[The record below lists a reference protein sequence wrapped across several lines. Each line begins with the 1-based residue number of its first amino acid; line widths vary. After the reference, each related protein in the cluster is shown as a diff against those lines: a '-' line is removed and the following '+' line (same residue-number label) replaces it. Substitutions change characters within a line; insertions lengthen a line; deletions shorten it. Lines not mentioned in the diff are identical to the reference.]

1 MPRMKPTIIR
11 TRAFRSMSI
20 VVAPLAALAVFTGI
34 VLGQAQQ
41 QNPSR
46 PPNNSTPG
54 TATANTVQ
62 PLVYKIDRHQIT
74 LRPKEGIE
82 YKYQMEK
89 GTTMVYSWK
98 STGRV
103 NHEFHGEPEGAPRGY
118 ADTYLKEDAKDQSHG
133 TFLAPSTG
141 IHGWY
146 WENAG
151 DQDVTVTITA
161 AGFFSQAVTL
171 SKAGRVPREL
181 SNADAGK

>member
-1 MPRMKPTIIR
+1 MKITSQLAIA
-11 TRAFRSMSI
+11 TLFGCI
-20 VVAPLAALAVFTGI
+20 VAVAAP
-34 VLGQAQQ
+34 
-41 QNPSR
+41 QNPPR

-54 TATANTVQ
+54 TATANTAQ
-62 PLVYKIDRHQIT
+62 PLVYKVDRHQIT

-89 GTTMVYSWK
+89 GATMVYSWK
-98 STGRV
+98 STGMV

-133 TFLAPSTG
+133 TFMAPSKG

-151 DQDVTVTITA
+151 QQDVTVTITA
-161 AGFFSQAVTL
+161 AGFFSRAFTL

-181 SNADAGK
+181 PDADTGAGR

>member
-1 MPRMKPTIIR
+1 MKLVGIAILLMMTQ
-11 TRAFRSMSI
+11 
-20 VVAPLAALAVFTGI
+20 APDP
-34 VLGQAQQ
+34 
-41 QNPSR
+41 NR

-54 TATANTVQ
+54 TATANNSR
-62 PLVYKIDRHQIT
+62 PAIYKVDRHEIT

-89 GTTMVYSWK
+89 GTTMVYSWS
-98 STGRV
+98 STAKI

-118 ADTYLKEDAKDQSHG
+118 ADFYLQEVGVDQSHG

-146 WENAG
+146 WENTT
-151 DQDVTVTITA
+151 DKDVTVRIVA
-161 AGFFSQAVTL
+161 AGFFSRAYTL

-181 SNADAGK
+181 PNAGAQ